1 MIKAK
6 DAKLCLLNTFQP
18 VHKDGTET
26 EGEICFTYADKMR
39 ANKT

>member
-6 DAKLCLLNTFQP
+6 VVKLCLLNTFQP

-26 EGEICFTYADKMR
+26 EGEILLSYADKMR